1 MMMAGFYFLCPVF
14 LQQTWNFS
22 QDIYTFSRWNYYY
35 TILCIIVGIVAAV
48 TLLKLVIQSSAST
61 VATPGRQAAMASSC
75 FSMVSLYGSYLQ
87 RCMSRA
93 GLSSQ
98 TMDIDD
104 ETTLHFWGPNY
115 SSSSS
120 SSSSSKKP
128 KKPAVVL
135 IHGFGPD
142 ALWQWRKQAVFL
154 AHDFEVY
161 IPNLVFFG
169 NSTTKSGKR
178 SEVFQAESV
187 GKLVEKLGIKRYSVV
202 GTSYGGFVAYRMGL
216 MWPERVEKVV
226 IASSGVNMSPTDNP
240 DLLNRAQLHKIED
253 LMLPASP
260 SHLRTLLSLAVF
272 RPLHYIPDFFLND
285 VLHKLYS
292 GNRKEKMELLK
303 GLTLGRDDTE
313 NLSPLQQEVLIVWG
327 EHDQIFQLE
336 KAIKLKEFL
345 GEKARLQVISNT
357 AHVPQIE
364 DPTHFNNIIELF
376 LHGNGCF

>member
-1 MMMAGFYFLCPVF
+1 
-14 LQQTWNFS
+14 
-22 QDIYTFSRWNYYY
+22 
-35 TILCIIVGIVAAV
+35 
-48 TLLKLVIQSSAST
+48 
-61 VATPGRQAAMASSC
+61 MASSC

>member
-1 MMMAGFYFLCPVF
+1 MMAGFYFLCPVF

-22 QDIYTFSRWNYYY
+22 QDKYTFSRWNYYY

-128 KKPAVVL
+128 KKPAVIL

>member
-1 MMMAGFYFLCPVF
+1 MMAGFYFLCPVF

-22 QDIYTFSRWNYYY
+22 QDIYTFSRWNCYY
-35 TILCIIVGIVAAV
+35 TILCIIVGIVASV

-61 VATPGRQAAMASSC
+61 VASPGRQAAMASSC

-104 ETTLHFWGPNY
+104 ETTLHFWGPNH
-115 SSSSS
+115 
-120 SSSSSKKP
+120 SSSSKKP
-128 KKPAVVL
+128 KKPAVIL

-364 DPTHFNNIIELF
+364 NPTHFNNIIKLF
-376 LHGNGCF
+376 LHGNGSF

>member
-1 MMMAGFYFLCPVF
+1 MMIAGFCFLCHVF

-22 QDIYTFSRWNYYY
+22 QDIYISSGWNCYY
-35 TILCIIVGIVAAV
+35 TVLCIIVGIVAAV

-61 VATPGRQAAMASSC
+61 VASPGRQAAMASSC

-128 KKPAVVL
+128 KKPAVIL

-169 NSTTKSGKR
+169 NSTTKSGER

-303 GLTLGRDDTE
+303 GLTLGRDDTD

-336 KAIKLKEFL
+336 KATKLKEFL

-364 DPTHFNNIIELF
+364 DPTHFNSIIKLF
-376 LHGNGCF
+376 LHGNGSF